1 MSNSFNFLTGA
12 GIGAGLMYLMDPDRG
27 NRRRMLVRDQTVHG
41 LHLGARAADKAVRD
55 LQNRA
60 RGTVAEA
67 WAAFRREELP
77 DAVIAERVR
86 ARLGRLVSHPNSIE
100 VTAQQGRVT
109 LSGPVLEHEVRE
121 LISRVRSI
129 RGVRDVNN
137 RLDIHKQPGN
147 VPGLQGGSGRTGQRI
162 ELLQENWAP
171 GTRLL
176 VGAAGLMA
184 IAGARGR
191 GIIKTPLALAGAGM
205 LLRAATNLPLRRS
218 LGLDGSRRGV
228 EFQKTIHIAAPIEEV
243 CAVWCHPENFPRV
256 MSHVK
261 DVRKVGDNHYHWVV
275 SGPGGVSVGWDAVV
289 TQFIPNQVL
298 AWSSVP
304 GASVRH
310 AGIVRF
316 DREDSGTRLH
326 IRMSYN
332 PPGGTLGHLLAATFG
347 ADPKSA
353 MDDDLARFK
362 SVMEEGKTRAHGER
376 VRRDEL
382 TA

>member
-41 LHLGARAADKAVRD
+41 LHLGARAADKAIRD

-205 LLRAATNLPLRRS
+205 LLRAATNMPLRRS

>member
-27 NRRRMLVRDQTVHG
+27 NRRRMLVRDQAVHG
-41 LHLGARAADKAVRD
+41 LHLGARAADKAIRD

-67 WAAFRREELP
+67 WAGFRREEMP

-218 LGLDGSRRGV
+218 LGLDGSRRGI
-228 EFQKTIHIAAPIEEV
+228 EFQKTVHIAATVEEV
-243 CAVWCHPENFPRV
+243 CAVWC
-256 MSHVK
+256 
-261 DVRKVGDNHYHWVV
+261 
-275 SGPGGVSVGWDAVV
+275 
-289 TQFIPNQVL
+289 
-298 AWSSVP
+298 
-304 GASVRH
+304 
-310 AGIVRF
+310 
-316 DREDSGTRLH
+316 
-326 IRMSYN
+326 
-332 PPGGTLGHLLAATFG
+332 
-347 ADPKSA
+347 
-353 MDDDLARFK
+353 
-362 SVMEEGKTRAHGER
+362 
-376 VRRDEL
+376 
-382 TA
+382 